1 MQQRFVI
8 ALALIGNPE
17 LIVLDEP
24 TSALD
29 PIVAASTMNLLYDYL
44 AGRDTAMLLITH
56 DLGLAA
62 KRVSDLLVMNAGHL
76 VERGTTKDIL
86 NAPKTPAAQA
96 LAAAR
101 TWTPKQ
107 C

>member
-8 ALALIGNPE
+8 AVALIGSPD

-29 PIVAASTMNLLYDYL
+29 PIVAAATMELLDGFL
-44 AGRDTAMLLITH
+44 AGRDTAMILITH

-62 KRVSDLLVMNAGHL
+62 KRVTTLKVMDAGKL
-76 VERGTTKDIL
+76 VETGPTHDIL
-86 NAPKTPAAQA
+86 EKPQTQAAKA
-96 LAAAR
+96 LSAHRNWLAL
-101 TWTPKQ
+101 P

>member
-8 ALALIGNPE
+8 ALALIDTPA

-29 PIVAASTMNLLYDYL
+29 PVVAANTMNLLDDTL
-44 AGRDTAMLLITH
+44 AGTDTTVLLITH

-62 KRVSDLLVMNAGHL
+62 RRVERLLVMHEGRVVEDAPTATLLECPQSSAG
-76 VERGTTKDIL
+76 V
-86 NAPKTPAAQA
+86 A
-96 LAAAR
+96 LCR
-101 TWTPKQ
+101 HRSWVTLP

>member
-8 ALALIGNPE
+8 ALALIGSPE

-29 PIVAASTMNLLYDYL
+29 PVIAADTMQLLDTFL
-44 AGRDTAMLLITH
+44 SDRNTAMILITH

-62 KRVSDLLVMNAGHL
+62 RRVSQLIVLDEGHI
-76 VERGTTKDIL
+76 VERADTHEL
-86 NAPKTPAAQA
+86 LHHPASTAA
-96 LAAAR
+96 RELAAHKSWLAV
-101 TWTPKQ
+101 P

>member
-8 ALALIGNPE
+8 ALALIGEPE

-29 PIVAASTMNLLYDYL
+29 PIVAAATMDLLDQHL
-44 AGRDTAMLLITH
+44 AGSETASLLITH

-62 KRVSDLLVMNAGHL
+62 RRVDWLMVMEAGHI
-76 VERGTTKDIL
+76 VE
-86 NAPKTPAAQA
+86 Q
-96 LAAAR
+96 AR
-101 TWTPKQ
+101 TEIILKIPSSKAAKALTTHRSWVHA
-107 C
+107 

>member
-8 ALALIGNPE
+8 AMALIGAPE

-29 PIVAASTMNLLYDYL
+29 PIVAAATMDLLDHVL
-44 AGRDTAMLLITH
+44 GNSEVAMILITH

-62 KRVSDLLVMNAGHL
+62 RRVSQLVVMHDGQV
-76 VERGTTKDIL
+76 VEQAKTTDVLTK
-86 NAPKTPAAQA
+86 PQTKAATT
-96 LAAAR
+96 LAAHR
-101 TWTPKQ
+101 NWLDVP